1 LGRKGPTRH
10 LKRHVSPT
18 FWALHRKEKTWAV
31 RTSSGPH
38 TLGTSI
44 PVSVILRDVL
54 KYATT
59 GREAKMIVKQ
69 GKVKVDGKARL
80 DERFP
85 VGLMDV
91 VTLPDTGESYRA
103 LPEKG
108 SRLIL
113 NPIKSDETSFKL
125 CQITG
130 KNILPNGVVQL
141 QMHDGRTINVQPD
154 GPYKVNDVVKLKVP
168 EQEIL
173 GHIAFKEK
181 IQSIITGGRSQGE
194 TGLIVGLG
202 SEPGR
207 KRTATV
213 RTSKGEDI
221 RTLAKYVFPLGTE
234 TPMISLPGEA

>member
-1 LGRKGPTRH
+1 MGRKGPTRH
-10 LKRHVSPT
+10 LKRHVSPA
-18 FWALHRKEKTWAV
+18 FWAVHRKEETWAV

-44 PVSVILRDVL
+44 PLSVILRDVL

-59 GREAKMIVKQ
+59 GREAKMIVKE
-69 GKVKVDGKARL
+69 GKVKIDGKARL

-91 VTLPDTGESYRA
+91 VTFLDTGESYRA
-103 LPEKG
+103 LPERG

-113 NPIKSDETSFKL
+113 NPIKGDEASFKL

-130 KNILPNGVVQL
+130 KKILTNGVVQL

-194 TGLIVGLG
+194 TGLIVGFG
-202 SEPGR
+202 SESGR

-213 RTSKGEDI
+213 RTPKGEDI

>member
-1 LGRKGPTRH
+1 MGRKGPTRH
-10 LKRHVSPT
+10 LKRHVSPA
-18 FWALHRKEKTWAV
+18 FWAIHRKEETWAV

-44 PVSVILRDVL
+44 PVSMLLRDVL

-59 GREAKMIVKQ
+59 GKEAKMIVKQ

-91 VTLPDTGESYRA
+91 VTFPDTGESYRA
-103 LPEKG
+103 LPEKVSG
-108 SRLIL
+108 LVLNLI
-113 NPIKSDETSFKL
+113 KGDEATFKL
-125 CQITG
+125 CQIIG
-130 KNILPNGVVQL
+130 IKNLAKGVVQL
-141 QMHDGRTINVQPD
+141 QMHDGRTVNVQP
-154 GPYKVNDVVKLKVP
+154 GGSYRVNDVVKLKVP

-173 GHIAFKEK
+173 DHIAFKEK

-194 TGLIVGLG
+194 TGVIVGLG
-202 SEPGR
+202 SESGR

-213 RTSKGEDI
+213 RTQRGEDI

-234 TPMISLPGEA
+234 TSMISLPGEA

>member
-1 LGRKGPTRH
+1 
-10 LKRHVSPT
+10 
-18 FWALHRKEKTWAV
+18 
-31 RTSSGPH
+31 
-38 TLGTSI
+38 
-44 PVSVILRDVL
+44 VILRDVL

-69 GKVKVDGKARL
+69 GKVKIDGKARL

-91 VTLPDTGESYRA
+91 VTLPDTGENYRA

-113 NPIKSDETSFKL
+113 NPIKSDEASFKL
-125 CQITG
+125 CQIKG

-141 QMHDGRTINVQPD
+141 QMHDGRTINVQPNES
-154 GPYKVNDVVKLKVP
+154 YKVNDVVKLKIP

-173 GHIAFKEK
+173 GYIAFKEK

-202 SEPGR
+202 SESGR

-213 RTSKGEDI
+213 RTQKGEDI

>member
-1 LGRKGPTRH
+1 M
-10 LKRHVSPT
+10 KRHMSPT
-18 FWALHRKEKTWAV
+18 FWAVHRKEETWV
-31 RTSSGPH
+31 IRTSSGPH

-69 GKVKVDGKARL
+69 GKVKIDGKARL

-91 VTLPDTGESYRA
+91 ITLPDTGESYRA

-113 NPIKSDETSFKL
+113 NPIKSDEASFKL

-130 KNILPNGVVQL
+130 KNILTNGVVQL
-141 QMHDGRTINVQPD
+141 QMHDGRTINVQPNE
-154 GPYKVNDVVKLKVP
+154 PYKVNDVVKLKIP

-173 GHIAFKEK
+173 GYIAFKEK